1 MGSRSVL
8 SGSEV
13 FLWHFEPAAGAS
25 CEGRDPSCEGQNA
38 VAMLCDAAAT
48 PCEVV
53 VKLWEVSPES
63 CEVLAK
69 LCDVPPDPCPMLLVL
84 EVRFP
89 ALWK

>member
-13 FLWHFEPAAGAS
+13 FLWRFEPAAGAS
-25 CEGRDPSCEGQNA
+25 CEGQDPSCEGRGA
-38 VAMLCDAAAT
+38 VATLCDAAAT
-48 PCEVV
+48 PCGAVAM
-53 VKLWEVSPES
+53 LRGVSPGS
-63 CEVLAK
+63 CEMLAK

-89 ALWK
+89 VLWK